1 MMDWQSIDAAKVDIS
16 ADVPLDDFLAQVS
29 ALVGQAYR
37 DVKSLAPHCFT
48 VRATGEVYAVAI
60 PHTITRA
67 DPEEAGENIMTWLI
81 EHFERF
87 GVVRYAFCF
96 EAASQERSVV
106 CIEAADHS
114 TVILGIREIIR
125 ENDTAHLGPL
135 KASPTQFMSNKLI
148 PEGRQLH

>member
-60 PHTITRA
+60 PHTITLRV
-67 DPEEAGENIMTWLI
+67 L
-81 EHFERF
+81 F
-87 GVVRYAFCF
+87 
-96 EAASQERSVV
+96 
-106 CIEAADHS
+106 
-114 TVILGIREIIR
+114 
-125 ENDTAHLGPL
+125 
-135 KASPTQFMSNKLI
+135 
-148 PEGRQLH
+148 